1 MNKKTITSICSLAAL
16 SAAMI
21 SSAYAGITETL
32 TSLDVNFNDAAD
44 HLNDTTFKRFGAF
57 AHSEGGGIAG
67 DGALDFTANYRA
79 INWKQSLT
87 GGVGTTITQSLVF
100 TDNDLANTYAQ
111 SVPFMM
117 GFSNNVDSH
126 VADPTT
132 GGGGI
137 ATADAFQLQLFNG
150 LDSNGGLGNIS
161 TTLRPFI
168 DGAPGVQKYSN
179 FDYTGTNMLQFDM
192 TLTRTGTATFDWG
205 YVVTDLGEA
214 GAGSTVVSSNTQ
226 SFTSAD
232 FGASLDGDGIY
243 AGLRSTNQASGLVN
257 GLDQWSVNV
266 VPVPEPRAYA
276 LLAGALAL
284 ISVMIRRRSS

>member
-100 TDNDLANTYAQ
+100 TDNDLANTYSQ
-111 SVPFMM
+111 QVPFMM
-117 GFSNNVDSH
+117 GF
-126 VADPTT
+126 
-132 GGGGI
+132 
-137 ATADAFQLQLFNG
+137 
-150 LDSNGGLGNIS
+150 
-161 TTLRPFI
+161 
-168 DGAPGVQKYSN
+168 
-179 FDYTGTNMLQFDM
+179 
-192 TLTRTGTATFDWG
+192 
-205 YVVTDLGEA
+205 
-214 GAGSTVVSSNTQ
+214 
-226 SFTSAD
+226 
-232 FGASLDGDGIY
+232 
-243 AGLRSTNQASGLVN
+243 
-257 GLDQWSVNV
+257 
-266 VPVPEPRAYA
+266 
-276 LLAGALAL
+276 
-284 ISVMIRRRSS
+284 